1 MSVIFFLKPPP
12 PKHFRPMVCM
22 HALHL
27 HPLVQSF
34 EEPPPRETDSIS
46 FALIISHKCSVWL
59 RCPCVLNARDVSY
72 GTHYITTQ
80 SNKHNT
86 HARTHTH
93 YPPCKLAFV
102 RMETQTPFHLSL
114 FNQMFQL
121 PCQHIFIQ
129 ALWVLLDIVS
139 SVDFGQ

>member
-1 MSVIFFLKPPP
+1 MRRVSTPA
-12 PKHFRPMVCM
+12 PKISNLSLRPNERVF
-22 HALHL
+22 
-27 HPLVQSF
+27 S
-34 EEPPPRETDSIS
+34 
-46 FALIISHKCSVWL
+46 
-59 RCPCVLNARDVSY
+59 ARL
-72 GTHYITTQ
+72 
-80 SNKHNT
+80 HNT

-93 YPPCKLAFV
+93 YPPCKLTFV
-102 RMETQTPFHLSL
+102 RMETQTPFHPSL